1 MCEGDRN
8 NPNFD
13 RYNERNEQTGR
24 DLYAKKHE
32 AYGYVDAG
40 EAPYDL
46 PVLGNSQFSVK
57 KKSLGD
63 LRYDERYFGRSF
75 EDLDFIHRFYH
86 KCIPFYTCAIMTEG
100 SYAMFHI
107 QHAYTPGFNYDR

>member
-8 NPNFD
+8 IPNFD

-40 EAPYDL
+40 EAPYGL

-57 KKSLGD
+57 KKSLGEPSTNSCVSIQRIRVHKRD
-63 LRYDERYFGRSF
+63 NEYLR
-75 EDLDFIHRFYH
+75 IQ
-86 KCIPFYTCAIMTEG
+86 TG
-100 SYAMFHI
+100 SNRKTADNKFAVSLQMGVH
-107 QHAYTPGFNYDR
+107 QTA